1 MKQRPSSFAPP
12 RDSEIVLQASKAL
25 ADVLSH
31 LPAFRDIRTDPP
43 ESCEREGFDGV
54 LDVSLVSGG
63 HLYLCIEAKNSGEPR
78 FLRTGVLSL
87 AARIEQAINR
97 GKGVFYGILAAP
109 YISKSG
115 AEICE
120 EAGVGYIDLAGN
132 CLVRHEAVYVR
143 IEGRPNP
150 FATSRGMKSVFE
162 RSSVKSGVVLRH
174 FFEHPGRVWKID
186 QMVEASGVSLGQVS
200 KVKRFLE
207 DREWIEST
215 KAGFRLTD
223 SAGVLAEW
231 SATYN
236 RKPNDGMDFYALDPI
251 PEIEAKLSEAF
262 RRKHIKGALTGF
274 SGGVR
279 YVPAVRYQRV
289 HAYVDRGH
297 FEDLP
302 ASFGWKRVSSGA
314 NVSLFVP
321 YDSCVL
327 IGVREVG
334 NGVVVSPVQAYLDLM
349 GLKGRG
355 EEAAQAVLEGAIG
368 KKW

>member
-1 MKQRPSSFAPP
+1 MKQEPSSFVPP
-12 RDSEIVLQASKAL
+12 RDSEIVLQVSRAL

-31 LPAFRDIRTDPP
+31 LPACRDIRTVQL
-43 ESCEREGFDGV
+43 ESCERERFDGI
-54 LDVSLVSGG
+54 LDVSLDSGG
-63 HLYLCIEAKNSGEPR
+63 HLYVCIEAKSRGEPR
-78 FLRTGVLSL
+78 ILRTGVISL
-87 AARIEQAINR
+87 AARVEQAKNR
-97 GKGVFYGILAAP
+97 MKGAFYGILAAP

-115 AEICE
+115 AGICE

-132 CLVRHEAVYVR
+132 CLIRHEAVYVR

-223 SAGVLAEW
+223 PAGVLAEW
-231 SATYN
+231 SVTYN
-236 RKPNDGMDFYALDPI
+236 GMPNDGMDFYALDPI

-262 RRKHIKGALTGF
+262 RRMHISGALTGF
-274 SGGVR
+274 SGGAR

-297 FEDLP
+297 AADLS

-314 NVSLFVP
+314 NVSLIVP
-321 YDSCVL
+321 YDSGVL

-334 NGVVVSPVQAYLDLM
+334 ESVITSPVQVYLDLM